1 MAGGFPVS
9 ALGQSAAEYLALRR
23 SLGHQLAAAG
33 RLLPR
38 FVAYLDQ
45 AGAQTVTTQAALA
58 WAQEPDARPGSTV
71 WACRL
76 TVARGFARHMA
87 GIDPRTE
94 IPPAELIGY
103 RQHRRSPFIFSEAD
117 IAAVMA
123 QARLIRRPLS
133 AITCETLIGLL
144 AATGMRVGEALGLD
158 RGDINWPEG
167 VLLIRRSKFAKSR
180 QVVLHPSSLHA
191 LARYARRRDQLQ
203 PHPATPG
210 FFVSMRGAR
219 LAYQV
224 VHANFRRLCQA
235 SGVGARSA
243 VRPRIHDLR
252 HSFAVG
258 CLLRWYQEGADVQA
272 RLAWLSA
279 YLGHRDPR
287 YTYWYLSAAPELL
300 AHAARLLDGPGQQ
313 DTP

>member
-1 MAGGFPVS
+1 MAGEFAVS
-9 ALGQSAAEYLALRR
+9 ALGQAAADYLALRR
-23 SLGHQLAAAG
+23 SLGHQLAGAG

-45 AGAQTVTTQAALA
+45 AGAETVTTQAALA
-58 WAQEPDARPGSTV
+58 WAHEPDAVPGSTV

-76 TVARGFARHMA
+76 TVTRGFARHMA

-103 RQHRRSPFIFSEAD
+103 RQHRRSPFLFSEAD

-123 QARLIRRPLS
+123 QARLIGRPLPS
-133 AITCETLIGLL
+133 ITHETLIGLL
-144 AATGMRVGEALGLD
+144 AATGMRVGEAIGLD
-158 RGDINWPEG
+158 RDDINWPEG
-167 VLLIRRSKFAKSR
+167 VLLIRRSKFTKSR
-180 QVVLHPSSLHA
+180 QVVLHPSSVRA
-191 LARYARRRDQLQ
+191 LARYARRRDQLA
-203 PHPATPG
+203 PRPATPG
-210 FFVSMRGAR
+210 FFVSIRGAR
-219 LAYQV
+219 LSYSV
-224 VHANFRRLCQA
+224 VYANFRKLCQA
-235 SGVGARSA
+235 SGVGACSA

-258 CLLRWYQEGADVQA
+258 CLVRWYQEGADVQA

-300 AHAARLLDGPGQQ
+300 AHAASRLDRSARQGAP
-313 DTP
+313 